1 MALQKY
7 LLLPDVLMVH
17 FWRYH
22 LKICLIYEL
31 QEHLKHAPDM
41 RLHLALFPGAGV
53 MFCQLYYL
61 VVEAVAAN
69 VEAPVDFSA
78 LLAREAELLEGD
90 TVETEGS
97 ERWDGYFIWY

>member
-22 LKICLIYEL
+22 LEICLIYEL
-31 QEHLKHAPDM
+31 QEHLKDAPDM
-41 RLHLALFPGAGV
+41 RLHLGLFPGAGV

-78 LLAREAELLEGD
+78 LLAREAELLERYA
-90 TVETEGS
+90 VETEGL
-97 ERWDGYFIWY
+97 ERWHRNLGW